1 MTRGSLRVYLGAA
14 PGVGKTYRMLDEAH
28 RRRDRGADV
37 VVGFVECHGRVM
49 TEALIDDL
57 EVVPRA
63 RTTHRGRAFE
73 EMDLDAVLERRPQVV
88 LVDELAHDNTPGSRN
103 AKRWQD
109 IEELL
114 DAGITVL
121 STLNIQHLESLNDV
135 VERVT
140 GIRQDETVPDAWV
153 RAAEQIELVDMTPE
167 ALRKRLA
174 HGNVYR
180 PERIDA
186 SLGDYFRSG
195 NLSALRE
202 LALLWLAGRVEDELE
217 SYRSDHGVTDTW
229 ETRERVVVALTGG
242 AEGETLLRRAARIA
256 RRGRGA
262 DLLAVHVA
270 RSDGLTGADP
280 GLLARQ
286 RVLVEH
292 LGGTYHQ
299 VLGEDVARA
308 LIAFAR
314 GVNATQLVLGASRRG
329 RMARLLSPGIGA
341 AATALSGP
349 IDVHL
354 VSHEQAGVRPPS
366 GPGATLSRRRRLV
379 ACGLALLA
387 LLLVG
392 LGLGAPAE
400 EAYLSSAIVL
410 VFATVTVVALVG
422 GMWPALLTS
431 VSGFAVLNFFYTEPY
446 LTFTVA
452 RMQSLL
458 ALAGFVVVAVSVSV
472 VVDQAARRTREAAQA
487 GAEAQ
492 ILATVA
498 GNVLRGSRPLAAL
511 MERLRET
518 FSLTSVA
525 LLQRRPGFTARPDQR
540 RDQQGWEVVAAAGED
555 PPRSP
560 TDRDTEVP
568 VDEALTLVLR
578 GRRPQAGDRRII
590 EVFAAQ
596 AAVALRQ
603 ERLERE
609 AASVRP
615 LAEADRMRTALLSAV
630 SHDLRAPLASAKASV
645 TSLRSREVHFSDR
658 DRDGLLA
665 MADESLD
672 QLTRLVT
679 DLLDMSRLQAGV
691 LGVTARPLQLR
702 ESVFSA
708 LDQLDGS
715 GADRVRVLVPEEL
728 PDAVA
733 DPGLLDRVLVNVVG
747 NALRFSPGDRP
758 PTVSASWAGDRI
770 EVLVADHGP
779 GVAEED
785 RESMFVPFQR
795 LGDTDNHS
803 GLGLGLAL
811 SQGLAEAMGGSLE
824 ADATPGGGLTMR
836 LTLRVPESER
846 GTDGLGDRG

>member
-1 MTRGSLRVYLGAA
+1 MTRGNLRVYLGAA

-49 TEALIDDL
+49 TEAMIDDL
-57 EVVPRA
+57 EVVPRT
-63 RTTHRGRAFE
+63 RVTHRGRSFE
-73 EMDLDAVLERRPQVV
+73 EMDLEAVLERRPQVV
-88 LVDELAHDNTPGSRN
+88 LVDELAHSNVPGSRN

-109 IEELL
+109 IEALL

-140 GIRQDETVPDAWV
+140 GIRQGETVPDAWV

-180 PERIDA
+180 PEKIDA
-186 SLGDYFRSG
+186 SLGNYFRSG

-280 GLLARQ
+280 ALLARQ

-299 VLGEDVARA
+299 VLGEDVARS

-329 RMARLLSPGIGA
+329 RIARLLSPGIGA
-341 AATALSGP
+341 ATTALSGP

-354 VSHEQAGVRPPS
+354 VTHEHAGTRPPA
-366 GPGATLSRRRRLV
+366 GRRAVLSRRRRLL
-379 ACGLALLA
+379 ACAVALLA
-387 LLLVG
+387 LLIVG
-392 LGLGAPAE
+392 FGIVTPASEAFLG
-400 EAYLSSAIVL
+400 SAIAL

-452 RMQSLL
+452 SMQSVL
-458 ALAGFVVVAVSVSV
+458 ALVGFVVVAVSVSV

-492 ILATVA
+492 VLATVA
-498 GNVLRGSRPLAAL
+498 GNVLRGSRPLEAL

-525 LLQRRPGFTARPDQR
+525 LLQRRPGFSARPDQR
-540 RDQQGWEVVAAAGED
+540 QDRRRWEVVAASGED
-555 PPRSP
+555 HPLSP
-560 TDRDTEVP
+560 SERDTEVP
-568 VDEALTLVLR
+568 VDDDLTLVLR
-578 GRRPQAGDRRII
+578 GRRPEAGDRRII
-590 EVFAAQ
+590 EVFAVQ

-609 AASVRP
+609 AAAARP

-630 SHDLRAPLASAKASV
+630 SHDLRAPLASAKAAV
-645 TSLRSREVHFSDR
+645 TSLRSREVHFSEQDR
-658 DRDGLLA
+658 EGLLS

-691 LGVTARPLQLR
+691 LGVTARPLQVR

-708 LDQLDGS
+708 LDQLDGAA
-715 GADRVRVLVPEEL
+715 ADGVRVLVPEEL

-733 DPGLLDRVLVNVVG
+733 DPGLLDRVLVNIIG
-747 NALRFSPGDRP
+747 NALKFSPRDRP
-758 PTVSASWAGDRI
+758 PEVSASWSGDRI

-785 RESMFVPFQR
+785 RQSMFVPFQR
-795 LGDTDNHS
+795 LGDSDNQS

-811 SQGLAEAMGGSLE
+811 SQGLAEAMGGSLA
-824 ADATPGGGLTMR
+824 ADSTPGGGLTMR
-836 LTLRVPESER
+836 LTLRVPECTQEAA
-846 GTDGLGDRG
+846 GP

>member
-1 MTRGSLRVYLGAA
+1 MTRGNLRVYLGAA

-49 TEALIDDL
+49 TEAMIDDL
-57 EVVPRA
+57 EVIPRT
-63 RTTHRGRAFE
+63 RITHRGRSFE

-88 LVDELAHDNTPGSRN
+88 LVDELAHSNVPGSGN

-109 IEELL
+109 IEALL

-121 STLNIQHLESLNDV
+121 STLNIQHVESLNDV
-135 VERVT
+135 VERIT
-140 GIRQDETVPDAWV
+140 GIRQRETVPDAWV

-180 PERIDA
+180 PEKIDA
-186 SLGDYFRSG
+186 SLGNYFRSG

-217 SYRSDHGVTDTW
+217 DYRSDHGVTDTW

-280 GLLARQ
+280 ALLARQ

-299 VLGEDVARA
+299 VLGEDVARS

-329 RMARLLSPGIGA
+329 RIARMFSPGIGA
-341 AATALSGP
+341 ATTALSGP

-354 VSHEQAGVRPPS
+354 VTHEHTGSPPP
-366 GPGATLSRRRRLV
+366 PGRRAALSRRRRLL
-379 ACGLALLA
+379 ACAVALLA
-387 LLLVG
+387 LLIVG
-392 LGLGAPAE
+392 FGIITPTSEAFLG
-400 EAYLSSAIVL
+400 SAIAL

-446 LTFTVA
+446 LTFTIA
-452 RMQSLL
+452 SMQSVL

-492 ILATVA
+492 VLATVA
-498 GNVLRGSRPLAAL
+498 GNVLRGSRPLEAL

-525 LLQRRPGFTARPDQR
+525 LLQRRPGFSARPDQR
-540 RDQQGWEVVAAAGED
+540 QDHRRWEVVAASGED
-555 PPRSP
+555 HPLSP
-560 TDRDTEVP
+560 SEQDTEVP
-568 VDEALTLVLR
+568 VDDELTLVLR
-578 GRRPQAGDRRII
+578 GRRPEAGDRRII

-596 AAVALRQ
+596 AAIALRQ

-609 AASVRP
+609 AAAARP
-615 LAEADRMRTALLSAV
+615 LAETDRMRTALLSAV
-630 SHDLRAPLASAKASV
+630 SHDLRAPLASAKAAV
-645 TSLRSREVHFSDR
+645 TSLRSREVHFSDQ
-658 DRDGLLA
+658 DREGLLS

-708 LDQLDGS
+708 LDQLDAAAAS
-715 GADRVRVLVPEEL
+715 QVRVLVPEGL

-733 DPGLLDRVLVNVVG
+733 DAGLLDRVLVNILG
-747 NALRFSPGDRP
+747 NALKFSPPDRP
-758 PTVSASWAGDRI
+758 PEVSASWSGDRI

-785 RESMFVPFQR
+785 RQSMFVPFQR

-824 ADATPGGGLTMR
+824 ADSTPGGGLTMR
-836 LTLRVPESER
+836 LVLQVPEGPRVDAVSE
-846 GTDGLGDRG
+846 TDS